1 MKKLLKIAGYIFG
14 LLIIL
19 LAMVAIYGYG
29 YYTISI
35 NKHMS
40 LTKGPVKVL
49 NVDGI
54 EFRDLNKNGKLDPYE
69 DKRQTVEERIE
80 DLLSQMNLEEKTGMM
95 FINMAGMGKN
105 GELLGVPNPFDPISF
120 FHLSNAEM
128 ILEKNMTHVNLSQAD
143 AVDIGIWANNIQK
156 LAEQSR
162 LGIPVTIATD
172 PRHAFSTN
180 PLAGFQTK
188 GFSQWPEALGFAA
201 LRDTTRMF
209 QFAEIAR
216 GEYRKVGIHL
226 ALHPVADLATEP
238 RWPRISGTF
247 GEDADLASQ
256 MVHHYINGFQG
267 DSLGNTSVSTMT
279 KHFSGGGPQKEGLD
293 PHFEFGKEQ
302 VYPGDNFEYH
312 LLPFYDAIKANTS
325 SMMTYYG
332 IPIDQT
338 GKNVGFA
345 FDKSLVT
352 DRLRNEMGFEGVI
365 CTDWSVITDKKF
377 FGMTVF
383 TATAWGVEHLS
394 PKERMQMAIDAGVD
408 QFGGEEIPELLI
420 ELVKEGKVTEARIDS
435 SVRRLLKV
443 KFQLGLFDHPF
454 IEDIHRNSS
463 IASEKNIQFGQLTQ
477 GEAMVLLENK
487 NDILPLRKGLKLY
500 VENISF
506 DVASKFAEIVTN
518 PEEADF
524 AIIRLETPYQ
534 ILFPGRTAAFFHHG
548 DLDFKEEEKKKIIDL
563 MRKVPT
569 IVDIYLDRPAVIP
582 EISEMS
588 AALLANFGATD
599 EVLMQV
605 LFGQISPKGKLPVE
619 MPSYME
625 TVKAQF
631 SDLPYD
637 SAKPLYEFGYGLNY
651 GKR

>member
-1 MKKLLKIAGYIFG
+1 MKKLLKIFGYIFG
-14 LLIIL
+14 SLIIL
-19 LAMVAIYGYG
+19 LLLISIYGYV

-35 NKHMS
+35 KSHMS
-40 LTKGPVKVL
+40 LAKGQVKVITL
-49 NVDGI
+49 DGI
-54 EFRDLNKNGKLDPYE
+54 EFRDLNKNDKLDPYE
-69 DKRQTVEERIE
+69 DKRRTIEERIE

-95 FINMAGMGKN
+95 FINMAGMGKD
-105 GELLGVPNPFDPISF
+105 GELLGVPNPWDPISF
-120 FHLSNAEM
+120 FPLSNAEM
-128 ILEKNMTHVNLSQAD
+128 ILKKNMTHVNLSQAD
-143 AVDIGIWANNIQK
+143 AVDIGIWANHIQK

-180 PLAGFQTK
+180 PLAGFQTQ

-201 LRDTTRMF
+201 LRDTSRVF
-209 QFAEIAR
+209 QFAQIAKE
-216 GEYRKVGIHL
+216 EYRKVGIHL

-247 GEDADLASQ
+247 GEDAALASQ
-256 MVHHYINGFQG
+256 MVYHYIKGFQG

-279 KHFSGGGPQKEGLD
+279 KHFSGGGPQKEGFD

-302 VYPGDNFEYH
+302 VYPGNNFEYH
-312 LLPFYDAIKANTS
+312 LLPFYSAIKANTA

-332 IPIDQT
+332 IPMDQT

-377 FGMTVF
+377 FGIKVF

-394 PKERMQMAIDAGVD
+394 PKERMQMAIESGVD
-408 QFGGEEIPELLI
+408 QFGGEEIPELLT
-420 ELVKEGKVTEARIDS
+420 ELVNEGTVTEDRINV

-443 KFQLGLFDHPF
+443 KFQLGLFDNPF
-454 IEDIHRNSS
+454 IEDIHTNSI
-463 IASEKNIQFGQLTQ
+463 IASHKNIQSGHLTQ

-487 NDILPLRKGLKLY
+487 NDVLPLSKGLKLY
-500 VENISF
+500 LENISF
-506 DVASKFAEIVTN
+506 DVASKFAEIVKK

-524 AIIRLETPYQ
+524 AIIRLETPFQ
-534 ILFPGRTAAFFHHG
+534 ILFPGRTASFFHHG
-548 DLDFKEEEKKKIIDL
+548 DLDFKEEEKRKILDL
-563 MRKVPT
+563 MAKVPT

-582 EISEMS
+582 EISNMS

-605 LFGQISPKGKLPVE
+605 IFGEITPKGKLPIE
-619 MPSYME
+619 MPFSME
-625 TVKAQF
+625 AVRQQF
-631 SDLPYD
+631 PDVPYD
-637 SAKPLYEFGYGLNY
+637 SEKPLYEFGYGLNY
-651 GKR
+651 KK